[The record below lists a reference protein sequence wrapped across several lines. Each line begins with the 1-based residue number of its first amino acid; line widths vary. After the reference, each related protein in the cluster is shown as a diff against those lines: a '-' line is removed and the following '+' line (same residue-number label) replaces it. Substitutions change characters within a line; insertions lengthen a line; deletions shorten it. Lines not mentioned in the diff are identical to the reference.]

1 MTQPKKVVIVGAGV
15 AGLAAGVYARRAG
28 FDVTIY
34 EKHIIPG
41 GLSTSWSRKG
51 YLFEGGMHWLTG
63 SSSKLT
69 LNRVWKEVGALKEN
83 NPIFVKDPFYTLIT
97 KDKKELHLYRDVN
110 KLEQHLCAFAPE
122 DTKMIKKMCRDIR
135 IFKNVHLPVSDIPG
149 LKAKNPVHPGLAEL
163 LLMAP
168 AGLRLNALKNQSY
181 IDYVNQFKNKDL
193 RELLLTVI
201 GQRYN
206 ALSFIYTLG
215 SFASGD
221 CGYPEGGSLR
231 LTQNMAD
238 TFVSLGGKIEY
249 RSLVEKVIVEDG
261 KAKGVVVNGQT
272 IPSDAV
278 IVCQDTRR
286 AVEDLFETPLKEGW
300 IAHMKKAVVSEQNM
314 FVCLGVKCELKQY
327 PRAAVFPLE
336 TPFKAGGLEF
346 TSLRINNYS
355 LYEKHAPEGGTALTC
370 LLLGDSYQYW
380 KKAKEDGT
388 YKQKKAELAEA
399 FIKVL
404 EEYMPE
410 IKDKVEVTDVA
421 TPLTYERY
429 CNSFEGSWMS
439 VWLPGANS
447 FTFPSK
453 SKSVEGLYFAG
464 QRTMMPGG
472 LPITVNS
479 GRKAVQYLCRDTK
492 TLFV

>member
-110 KLEQHLCAFAPE
+110 QLEQHLCAFAPE

-149 LKAKNPVHPGLAEL
+149 LKAKNPVHPSLAEL

-249 RSLVEKVIVEDG
+249 RALVEKVIVEDG

-286 AVEDLFETPLKEGW
+286 AVEDLFESPLKEGW
-300 IAHMKKAVVSEQNM
+300 IDHMKKAVVSEQNM

-380 KKAKEDGT
+380 KN
-388 YKQKKAELAEA
+388 Y
-399 FIKVL
+399 
-404 EEYMPE
+404 
-410 IKDKVEVTDVA
+410 
-421 TPLTYERY
+421 
-429 CNSFEGSWMS
+429 
-439 VWLPGANS
+439 
-447 FTFPSK
+447 
-453 SKSVEGLYFAG
+453 
-464 QRTMMPGG
+464 
-472 LPITVNS
+472 
-479 GRKAVQYLCRDTK
+479 
-492 TLFV
+492 